1 MSRTVFFS
9 RGGKTSWQIS
19 GQSGEPSRNKSP
31 TAVSTRKNH
40 KRRRWWSAAG
50 QCARPGAIT
59 FYGRP
64 DHGGGGRASGRDPR
78 CLVPGA
84 SDNKRAARG
93 GHLPPVHRARP
104 LACEHSRAASA
115 AANEAVFRR

>member
-1 MSRTVFFS
+1 MGTGGGRFLGSPVNP
-9 RGGKTSWQIS
+9 RGTNPRQLFRR
-19 GQSGEPSRNKSP
+19 E
-31 TAVSTRKNH
+31 KNH
-40 KRRRWWSAAG
+40 KRRRWWPAAG

-64 DHGGGGRASGRDPR
+64 DHGGGGGASGRDPR

-93 GHLPPVHRARP
+93 GHLPLVHRARP
-104 LACEHSRAASA
+104 LACEHSRAAAA